1 MIVKAMVKPWD
12 VECQR
17 SDFTYSRVE
26 DMHYYWN
33 VHIGPLEKQYP
44 EYRSV
49 GPTMLTE
56 WEKEE

>member
-1 MIVKAMVKPWD
+1 MVKPWD

-33 VHIGPLEKQYP
+33 IHIGPLEKHYT